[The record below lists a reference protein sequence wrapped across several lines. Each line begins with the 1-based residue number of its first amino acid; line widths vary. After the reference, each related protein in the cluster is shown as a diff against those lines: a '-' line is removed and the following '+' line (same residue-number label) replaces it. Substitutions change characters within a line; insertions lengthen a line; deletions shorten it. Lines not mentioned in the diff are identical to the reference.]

1 MTLDPRWSIYLN
13 LAMVA
18 LIGVGGYL
26 ATNTA
31 FMNTKAGMVT
41 ALVIG
46 CAIAGINAILH
57 AVPSKPGA
65 TEQFPLGPS
74 K

>member
-1 MTLDPRWSIYLN
+1 LDPRISIYLN
-13 LAMVA
+13 LLCVA
-18 LIGVGGYL
+18 LVGVGGYL
-26 ATNTA
+26 VTNTA
-31 FMNTKAGMVT
+31 FMGTHAGMIT
-41 ALVIG
+41 ALVIS

-65 TEQFPLGPS
+65 TEQFPLGP